1 MIGQCLELKIIS
13 MIKAS
18 STLSRKLFQVGSK
31 SMNISSINLEIQT
44 YKNTMNL
51 K

>member
-1 MIGQCLELKIIS
+1 
-13 MIKAS
+13 MIKVS
-18 STLSRKLFQVGSK
+18 STLSLKLFQVGYK